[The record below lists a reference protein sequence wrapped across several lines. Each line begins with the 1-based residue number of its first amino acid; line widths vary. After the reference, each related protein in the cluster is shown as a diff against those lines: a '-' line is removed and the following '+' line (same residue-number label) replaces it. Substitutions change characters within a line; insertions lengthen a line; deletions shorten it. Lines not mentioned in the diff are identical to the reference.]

1 MKKEVKI
8 NKIIFVLEILL
19 FIIIIILNTIL
30 YSKIKN
36 NSKVAET
43 ASTEVE
49 SSDTKN
55 STNIDSNTE
64 KNNTSNEQ
72 TETSG
77 NPTTSYIN
85 EELVK
90 NSKLTD
96 WNLILV
102 NKNNYIPE
110 GFTVQTENIE
120 ISHQVDARIVGNLQQ
135 MLSDARKEGLDPVI
149 CSSFRTQEKQ
159 EYLYNSKVREYRKY
173 GYSEEDSKNLASYWV
188 AIPGT
193 GEHQTGLAVDIVS
206 EDYQILDEKQE
217 ETAEQ
222 KWLIENSYKYGFTLR
237 YPTEKKEITMINYE
251 PWHYRYV
258 GVENA
263 TFMKENGMC
272 LEEFIDYLKQ
282 NES

>member
-8 NKIIFVLEILL
+8 NKIMFILEILL
-19 FIIIIILNTIL
+19 FIIIIILNTVL
-30 YSKIKN
+30 YSKMKN
-36 NSKVAET
+36 NSKLAET
-43 ASTEVE
+43 VSTVASNSIAEN
-49 SSDTKN
+49 SDNIN
-55 STNIDSNTE
+55 SNAE
-64 KNNTSNEQ
+64 ENNTLNEQ
-72 TETSG
+72 PE
-77 NPTTSYIN
+77 IN
-85 EELVK
+85 ENTTTPYIDEELIK
-90 NSKLTD
+90 ISKLTD

-110 GFTVQTENIE
+110 GFTVETENIE
-120 ISHQVDARIVGNLQQ
+120 ISHQVDARILGSLQQ
-135 MLSDARKEGLDPVI
+135 MLNDARKEGLNPII
-149 CSSFRTQEKQ
+149 CSSYRTQEKQ
-159 EYLYNSKVREYRKY
+159 EYLYNAKVKEYKKY
-173 GYSEEDSKNLASYWV
+173 GYSSEEAKNLASYWV

-206 EDYQILDEKQE
+206 KDYQILDEKQE

-237 YPTEKKEITMINYE
+237 YPTEKKETTMINYE

-282 NES
+282 KEN